1 MKSKRKYKAAFLDR
15 DGVINFDKGYINN
28 FSNLTLRKGVV
39 KGLQELSKK
48 NYLIFIITNQAGVAK
63 GFITYEDL
71 LKLNKQFIK
80 FFKKRNIKITK
91 IEFCPHHH
99 KGIVKKYK
107 KKCNCRKPGNLM
119 IKRIFKNWKID
130 KKSSFMIGDRLKDK
144 QTALKSGLLFEYAL
158 PNFKKQIKD
167 LIKT

>member
-1 MKSKRKYKAAFLDR
+1 MKLKKKYKAAFLDR

-28 FSNLTLRKGVV
+28 FSNITLRKGVV

-48 NYLIFIITNQAGVAK
+48 KYLIFIITNQAGVAK

>member
-1 MKSKRKYKAAFLDR
+1 MKLKKKYKAAFLDR

-28 FSNLTLRKGVV
+28 FSNITLRKGVV

-48 NYLIFIITNQAGVAK
+48 KYLIFIITNQAGVAK

-158 PNFKKQIKD
+158 PNFKKQIKN

>member
-1 MKSKRKYKAAFLDR
+1 MKLKRKYKAAFLDR

-28 FSNLTLRKGVV
+28 FSNITLRKGVV

-99 KGIVKKYK
+99 KGVVKKYK
-107 KKCNCRKPGNLM
+107 KKCKCRKPGNLM
-119 IKRIFKNWKID
+119 IKRIFKSWKID

>member
-1 MKSKRKYKAAFLDR
+1 MKLKRKYKAAFLDR

-28 FSNLTLRKGVV
+28 FSNITLRKGVV

>member
-1 MKSKRKYKAAFLDR
+1 
-15 DGVINFDKGYINN
+15 
-28 FSNLTLRKGVV
+28 
-39 KGLQELSKK
+39 
-48 NYLIFIITNQAGVAK
+48 
-63 GFITYEDL
+63 
-71 LKLNKQFIK
+71 
-80 FFKKRNIKITK
+80 
-91 IEFCPHHH
+91 
-99 KGIVKKYK
+99 
-107 KKCNCRKPGNLM
+107 M

>member
-1 MKSKRKYKAAFLDR
+1 MKLKRKYKAAFLDR

-28 FSNLTLRKGVV
+28 FSNITLRKGVV

-99 KGIVKKYK
+99 KGVVKKYK
-107 KKCNCRKPGNLM
+107 KKCKCRKPGNLM
-119 IKRIFKNWKID
+119 IKRIFKSWKID

-158 PNFKKQIKD
+158 PNFKKQIKN